1 MAYSLPP
8 LTWLRAFEASARHL
22 SFTAAA
28 RELNL
33 TSTAVSH
40 QVRSLEQALGYPLF
54 ERLARSLRLTEMG
67 AAYVPDV
74 RRAFEDLSATT
85 AQLFG
90 HAGATRLT
98 VRAPVSFVML
108 RLAPRLPRFQARH
121 PKIDIHLFSVIWAD
135 AVPDEAIDVDVRFG
149 VGSWPGYEAEVL
161 LREPS
166 AVVCHRDQRIAG
178 TPEAQLEALAA
189 RPLIHVFQ
197 HENHWAEVFRRFGR
211 PLPAGLPGTR
221 VDNSLAAL
229 TLVAA
234 GAGSAIVLR
243 SYAESAAARLPVALP
258 FDFAVPVQQAHWL
271 LTPLGRRAIKAES
284 LLFRAWLMEE
294 LNS

>member
-8 LTWLRAFEASARHL
+8 LNWLRAFEASARHL

-40 QVRSLEQALGYPLF
+40 QVRSLEQELGYPLF

-67 AAYVPDV
+67 AAYLPDV
-74 RRAFEDLSATT
+74 RRAFEDLNAAT

-90 HAGATRLT
+90 QAGATRLI

-108 RLAPRLPRFQARH
+108 WLAPRLGRFQARH
-121 PKIDIHLFSVIWAD
+121 PKIEVHLFSVIWAD
-135 AVPDEAIDVDVRFG
+135 AVPDEAIDIDIRFG
-149 VGSWPGYEAEVL
+149 GGSWPGYQSEL
-161 LREPS
+161 LLSEQS
-166 AVVCHRDQRIAG
+166 AVACHRDHRVAG
-178 TPEAQLEALAA
+178 TAEQQFDALAR

-211 PLPAGLPGTR
+211 TVPPGHPGVR

-234 GAGSAIVLR
+234 GVGSAIVLR
-243 SYAESAAARLPVALP
+243 SYAETAAKTMPLALP
-258 FDFAVPVQQAHWL
+258 FDFDVPLQQGNWL
-271 LTPLGRRAIKAES
+271 LTPLSQRAPKPES
-284 LLFRAWLMEE
+284 LLFRSWLFEE
-294 LNS
+294 MKQ

>member
-8 LTWLRAFEASARHL
+8 LNWLRAFEASARHL

-40 QVRSLEQALGYPLF
+40 QVRSLEQELGYPLF

-67 AAYVPDV
+67 AAYLPDV

-90 HAGATRLT
+90 QAGATRLT

-108 RLAPRLPRFQARH
+108 WLAPRLARFQARH
-121 PKIDIHLFSVIWAD
+121 PKIEVHLFSVIWAD
-135 AVPDEAIDVDVRFG
+135 AVPDEAIDVDIRFG
-149 VGSWPGYEAEVL
+149 GGSWPGYQTEL
-161 LREPS
+161 LLSEQS
-166 AVVCHRDQRIAG
+166 AVVCHRDHRLAGSPEQQFEAIAR
-178 TPEAQLEALAA
+178 

-197 HENHWAEVFRRFGR
+197 HENQWAEVFRRFGR
-211 PLPAGLPGTR
+211 TVPVGHPGVR
-221 VDNSLAAL
+221 VDNSLTAL

-234 GAGSAIVLR
+234 GMGSAIVLR
-243 SYAESAAARLPVALP
+243 SYAETAAKTLPLALP
-258 FDFAVPVQQAHWL
+258 FDFDVPLQQGNWL
-271 LTPLGRRAIKAES
+271 LTPLAQRTAKAEA
-284 LLFRAWLMEE
+284 LLFRTWLFEE
-294 LNS
+294 MKS

>member
-90 HAGATRLT
+90 QAGATRLT
-98 VRAPVSFVML
+98 IRAPVSFVML
-108 RLAPRLPRFQARH
+108 WLAPRLAGFQARH
-121 PKIDIHLFSVIWAD
+121 PKIDLHLFSVIWAD
-135 AVPDEAIDVDVRFG
+135 AVPDEAIDVDIRFG
-149 VGSWPGYEAEVL
+149 LGSWPGYEAEVL
-161 LREPS
+161 LRQPS
-166 AVVCHRDQRIAG
+166 AVVCHCDQRLAG
-178 TPEAQLEALAA
+178 GAEQQLDVLAA

-211 PLPAGLPGTR
+211 ALPGGPPGMR

-234 GAGSAIVLR
+234 GAGSAIVLK
-243 SYAESAAARLPVALP
+243 SYAESATATLPVALP
-258 FDFAVPVQQAHWL
+258 FDFELPVQQAHWL
-271 LTPLGRRAIKAES
+271 LTPIGRRAVKAES
-284 LLFRAWLMEE
+284 LLFRAWLFEE
-294 LNS
+294 LAG